1 MKINGHN
8 VKFASLEISD
18 VDSTDYPDFCDA
30 YISYAEY
37 ENGIE
42 LTEDEL
48 EQLGDEYPE
57 IVNELAFDSL
67 QGQY

>member
-8 VKFASLEISD
+8 VKFASLEVSD
-18 VDSTDYPDFCDA
+18 VYAVDYPDFCDA

-48 EQLGDEYPE
+48 VQLGDEYPE

-67 QGQY
+67 QGG